1 MAEPIDFR
9 DYLKNA
15 GCEKALWNIL
25 IELDKMKVKPDD
37 PVEYIRVNLDLGLTE
52 KFGGLKQEIE
62 DKIAE
67 LMKIADEHP
76 AVYSK
81 FLKMKRKKAKKGKKG
96 KSALNIPVR
105 DLTERKPVGETNAQ
119 LQTINEEPALEEKS
133 PDLVA
138 ENEEPVNSSLDTGE
152 NMHSEEK
159 PFESISSEPMLSE
172 QRPNEQNAPEHE
184 TKEQSVD
191 QATVQAE
198 AIENDSIEVDEEN
211 LAKANLTEENISD
224 EPMSKE
230 NDTKKKWWKKLC
242 C

>member
-1 MAEPIDFR
+1 MTEPIDFR
-9 DYLKNA
+9 EYLKNA

-37 PVEYIRVNLDLGLTE
+37 PVEYIRVNLDPSLTE

-62 DKIAE
+62 EKIAE
-67 LMKIADEHP
+67 ILKIAEEHP

-96 KSALNIPVR
+96 KSALNISVK
-105 DLTERKPVGETNAQ
+105 DLTERKPVEETNAQ
-119 LQTINEEPALEEKS
+119 LQTDNEKAASDENS
-133 PDLVA
+133 PDLVPID
-138 ENEEPVNSSLDTGE
+138 EEPANISLDTGE
-152 NMHSEEK
+152 NMHFDDK
-159 PFESISSEPMLSE
+159 PFESIPSEPLLSE
-172 QRPNEQNAPEHE
+172 QKPNEQNAREHE

-198 AIENDSIEVDEEN
+198 AIENDSNEADEEN
-211 LAKANLTEENISD
+211 LTKANLTEENLD
-224 EPMSKE
+224 EKMSKE